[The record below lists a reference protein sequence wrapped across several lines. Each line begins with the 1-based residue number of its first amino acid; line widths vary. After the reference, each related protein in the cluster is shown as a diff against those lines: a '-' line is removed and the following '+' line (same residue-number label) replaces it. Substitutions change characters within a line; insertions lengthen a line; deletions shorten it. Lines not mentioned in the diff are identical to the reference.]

1 MANTYTLI
9 SSNTLSSSAASV
21 TFSSIPSTY
30 TDLVVKISARTDRAT
45 TSTGIR
51 LTFNGS
57 SAASYSYVYV
67 LGSGTTASSSRTSNN
82 TVATF
87 GSVAAA
93 TSTANTFSSHE
104 LYIPSY
110 NNTSQNKPFSS
121 SNAYENNTAAA
132 ELSAYANLWSNTS
145 AISSITFTQAG
156 TGTNFVTGSSF
167 YLYGVKNS

>member
-1 MANTYTLI
+1 MPSTYTLI
-9 SSNTLSSSAASV
+9 SSNVLSSSAATV
-21 TFSSIPSTY
+21 TFSSIPATY
-30 TDLVVKISARTDRAT
+30 TDLVVRISARTDRAT

-57 SAASYSYVYV
+57 SAANYSYTYV
-67 LGSGTTASSSRTSNN
+67 LGNGSAASSSFTSNN
-82 TVATF
+82 TLATF

-110 NNTSQNKPFSS
+110 NASQNKPFSS
-121 SNAYENNTAAA
+121 SNAFENNTTAA
-132 ELSAYANLWSNTS
+132 EVSAYANLWSNTS

-156 TGTNFVTGSSF
+156 SGTSFVTGSSF
-167 YLYGVKNS
+167 YLYGIRSS

>member
-1 MANTYTLI
+1 MASTYQLITSTTLGA
-9 SSNTLSSSAASV
+9 SATSV
-21 TFSSIPSTY
+21 TLSSIPSTY
-30 TDLVVKISARTDRAT
+30 TDLVVRISARTDRGT

-57 SAASYSYVYV
+57 SAANYSYTYV
-67 LGSGTTASSSRTSNN
+67 LGNGSAASSSFTSNN
-82 TVATF
+82 TLATF
-87 GSVAAA
+87 GSANAA

-110 NNTSQNKPFSS
+110 NASQNKPFSS
-121 SNAYENNTAAA
+121 FNAFENNTTAA
-132 ELSAYANLWSNTS
+132 EVSAYANLWSNTS

-156 TGTNFVTGSSF
+156 SGTSFVTGSSF

>member
-30 TDLVVKISARTDRAT
+30 TDLVVRISARTDRAT

-57 SAASYSYVYV
+57 SAANYSYTYV
-67 LGSGTTASSSRTSNN
+67 LGNGSAASSSFTSNN
-82 TVATF
+82 TLATF
-87 GSVAAA
+87 GSVNAA

-110 NNTSQNKPFSS
+110 NASQNKPFSS
-121 SNAYENNTAAA
+121 SNAFENNTTAA
-132 ELSAYANLWSNTS
+132 EVSAYANLWSNTS

-156 TGTNFVTGSSF
+156 SGTSFVTGSSF